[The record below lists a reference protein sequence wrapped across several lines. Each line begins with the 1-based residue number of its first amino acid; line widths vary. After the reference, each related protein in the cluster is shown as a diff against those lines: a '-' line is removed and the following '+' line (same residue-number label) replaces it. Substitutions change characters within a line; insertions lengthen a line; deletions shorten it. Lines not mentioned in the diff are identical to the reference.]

1 MRIVRALA
9 TFAAQPQGTRR
20 LLSVRFASDFVSRSA
35 RPGAVADAEVLAD
48 LKNPVI
54 IDVRDPEEV
63 ESGKGGPPSKI
74 EGAVNVPLNMDGVKQ
89 SERPTTQEEFLKK
102 VNEVVVALPKDR
114 PIITHCGSGGR
125 GGKAAEHL
133 CDAGFEAY
141 NGGGPAHIAA
151 ARVYE
156 MTESGELP
164 PYTPP
169 MP

>member
-1 MRIVRALA
+1 MCRSTLTASSRA
-9 TFAAQPQGTRR
+9 
-20 LLSVRFASDFVSRSA
+20 SA
-35 RPGAVADAEVLAD
+35 RRRKTSSSTTSRA
-48 LKNPVI
+48 
-54 IDVRDPEEV
+54 ID
-63 ESGKGGPPSKI
+63 
-74 EGAVNVPLNMDGVKQ
+74 
-89 SERPTTQEEFLKK
+89 
-102 VNEVVVALPKDR
+102 ALPKDR

>member
-1 MRIVRALA
+1 MAHARKPGVASDDEFERFFSANQGKTVVVLDA
-9 TFAAQPQGTRR
+9 RNSDFSVEPSDEQFGGPQGSAPIADCGT
-20 LLSVRFASDFVSRSA
+20 SA
-35 RPGAVADAEVLAD
+35 RP
-48 LKNPVI
+48 N
-54 IDVRDPEEV
+54 
-63 ESGKGGPPSKI
+63 
-74 EGAVNVPLNMDGVKQ
+74 AVNCAFDRSAN
-89 SERPTTQEEFLKK
+89 
-102 VNEVVVALPKDR
+102 ALRDLQVLEAKTGGNKST